1 MSDESLIRLAEAAG
15 LSIDWVDADN
25 REQRVE
31 PAVLRDVLTCLGLAA
46 ETDADIEASL
56 EILAHKNN
64 HGGVPPLLTC
74 DQHAVLDLSAYFP
87 AASRFELQA
96 EDGGVQQGTLDN
108 QARLPAID
116 TPGYYRLTIDK
127 YQLTVAIAPL
137 SCPTVAEIAGAD
149 AWGLTVQLY
158 GLRRADDGGLGDTQA
173 LEALVSNAAAHGADA
188 LGISPVHAMFGAHID
203 QYSPYSPS
211 SRLFFNVLHAA
222 PGSILGERPLRQAIE
237 TCGLGEELKRLER
250 LELIDWPAEAQS
262 RHRLLRQLFDD
273 FSKGGNALQV
283 DFDSFRA
290 SGGEALENHCRFEAL
305 HTHLRD
311 AQGHTQHWNDWPSEY
326 RDPSSPAVEAFAR
339 EHADEVSYHAF
350 GQWLMAR
357 GLERAQVAARSAGM
371 RIGLISDLAVGADG
385 GGSQAWSRQAELLAA
400 LSVGAPPDVMNRAGQ
415 NWGISA
421 FSPWGLQR
429 HGFRA
434 YIEMLRANLAH
445 AGGMRI
451 DHVLGLKRLWVMPA
465 GADPKRGVYL
475 NYPFDDMLR
484 LLCLEAWRHRAVI
497 LGEDLGTIPEGLRE
511 VLAARGILGMRVLLF
526 EQHDGHFQ
534 RAGQYSDQALAT
546 STTHDIPPLA
556 GWWSGHDI
564 DWRIRIGQ
572 LSEADRESQ
581 WRAREHERAGLNR
594 VLCEDGGR
602 DPGQLLEVEQAV
614 DAAACFLGH
623 TPAPLALLPVED
635 ALGLSEQ
642 TNMPGIVEIHP
653 NWRRRYPYDSATL
666 LDQPVCSRRLHCL
679 NKARH
684 DHREGSR
691 R

>member
-1 MSDESLIRLAEAAG
+1 MSDEALIRLAEAAG

-31 PAVLRDVLTCLGLAA
+31 PAVLRDVLACLGLAA

-56 EILAHKNN
+56 AILAHKNN

-74 DQHAVLDLSAYFP
+74 DQHAALDLSAYFP

-96 EDGGVQQGTLDN
+96 EDGDVQQGELDY

-116 TPGYYRLTIDK
+116 TPGYYQLTIDK
-127 YQLTVAIAPL
+127 YQLSVAVAPL
-137 SCPTVAEIAGAD
+137 SCPTVAELAGAD

-222 PGSILGERPLRQAIE
+222 PGSILGEWPLRQAIE
-237 TCGLGEELKRLER
+237 TCGLGEELKRLEC
-250 LELIDWPAEAQS
+250 LELIDWPAVAQS
-262 RHRLLRQLFDD
+262 RYRLLRQLFDD

-305 HTHLRD
+305 HSHLRD

-326 RDPSSPAVEAFAR
+326 RDPANPAVEAFAR

-385 GGSQAWSRQAELLAA
+385 GGSQAWSRQAELLAS
-400 LSVGAPPDVMNRAGQ
+400 LSVGAPPDIMNRDGQ

-421 FSPWGLQR
+421 FSPWGLRQN
-429 HGFRA
+429 GFRA

-451 DHVLGLKRLWVMPA
+451 DHVLGLKRLWVVPA

-475 NYPFDDMLR
+475 NFPFDDMLR
-484 LLCLEAWRHRAVI
+484 LLCLEAWRHQAVI
-497 LGEDLGTIPEGLRE
+497 LGEDLGTIPHGLRMSSRHGE
-511 VLAARGILGMRVLLF
+511 FSACGCCC
-526 EQHDGHFQ
+526 
-534 RAGQYSDQALAT
+534 SN
-546 STTHDIPPLA
+546 STTGISSPQA
-556 GWWSGHDI
+556 NTRRRR
-564 DWRIRIGQ
+564 WR
-572 LSEADRESQ
+572 
-581 WRAREHERAGLNR
+581 
-594 VLCEDGGR
+594 
-602 DPGQLLEVEQAV
+602 
-614 DAAACFLGH
+614 
-623 TPAPLALLPVED
+623 PAPLM
-635 ALGLSEQ
+635 
-642 TNMPGIVEIHP
+642 T
-653 NWRRRYPYDSATL
+653 
-666 LDQPVCSRRLHCL
+666 SRP
-679 NKARH
+679 
-684 DHREGSR
+684 
-691 R
+691 

>member
-1 MSDESLIRLAEAAG
+1 M
-15 LSIDWVDADN
+15 
-25 REQRVE
+25 Q
-31 PAVLRDVLTCLGLAA
+31 
-46 ETDADIEASL
+46 
-56 EILAHKNN
+56 
-64 HGGVPPLLTC
+64 
-74 DQHAVLDLSAYFP
+74 
-87 AASRFELQA
+87 
-96 EDGGVQQGTLDN
+96 
-108 QARLPAID
+108 
-116 TPGYYRLTIDK
+116 
-127 YQLTVAIAPL
+127 
-137 SCPTVAEIAGAD
+137 
-149 AWGLTVQLY
+149 
-158 GLRRADDGGLGDTQA
+158 
-173 LEALVSNAAAHGADA
+173 
-188 LGISPVHAMFGAHID
+188 
-203 QYSPYSPS
+203 
-211 SRLFFNVLHAA
+211 
-222 PGSILGERPLRQAIE
+222 QAIE
-237 TCGLGEELKRLER
+237 TCELGRERERLEQ
-250 LELIDWPAEAQS
+250 LELIDWPAVALS
-262 RHRLLRQLFDD
+262 RQRLLRQLFED
-273 FSKGGNALQV
+273 FSRGGNAQQV

-305 HTHLRD
+305 HDHLRD
-311 AQGHTQHWNDWPSEY
+311 AEGNPQHWNAWPAEY
-326 RDPSSPAVEAFAR
+326 RDPASPAVAAFAR
-339 EHADEVSYHAF
+339 EHANAISYHAF

-357 GLERAQVAARSAGM
+357 GLQRAQVAARSAGM

-421 FSPWGLQR
+421 FSPWGLRR

-526 EQHDGHFQ
+526 EQHHGHFQ

-594 VLCEDGGR
+594 VLCEDSGR
-602 DPGQLLEVEQAV
+602 DPGQLLEVQEAV

-642 TNMPGIVEIHP
+642 TNMPGIVEVHP
-653 NWRRRYPYDSATL
+653 NWRRRYPHDSAAL
-666 LDQPVCSRRLHCL
+666 LDQACCSRRLHCL